1 MFFPQPAEA
10 GPSPRAKR
18 RRVEESDD
26 QISVTA
32 ASSFVV
38 SGSIV
43 SSFGGSASVVSD
55 ACEVYTELQILEM
68 NRFLTASPI
77 ESSQLES
84 EATLQRKF
92 ADQVEKLKVDLERIS
107 NKTLVYPLEC
117 RDFEELVPATKDKF
131 MSGKLSRK
139 QIYEMITCASFNAN
153 KLSLSVGVSY
163 AKAKKAVETRETYG
177 VFSCPVFSSPG
188 HPLAFHVEELVREY
202 YRNIDNVHTSSN
214 TRDCIKIK
222 SKFTGDVVTYPKRW
236 IFCSLREFYAKF
248 CVDHPGSSVDK
259 PLLH

>member
-1 MFFPQPAEA
+1 MFFPRPAEA

-18 RRVEESDD
+18 RRVETSDD

-32 ASSFVV
+32 ASSSVV

-68 NRFLTASPI
+68 NTLLTASPI
-77 ESSQLES
+77 KSSQLES

-92 ADQVEKLKVDLERIS
+92 ADQVEKLKGDLERIS
-107 NKTLVYPLEC
+107 NKTLVYPMEC
-117 RDFEELVPATKDKF
+117 RDCEELVPAIKDKV

-139 QIYEMITCASFNAN
+139 QIYEMITCAPASFNAN

-163 AKAKKAVETRETYG
+163 AKAKKAVETLETYG
-177 VFSCPVFSSPG
+177 VFSCPVFP
-188 HPLAFHVEELVREY
+188 
-202 YRNIDNVHTSSN
+202 
-214 TRDCIKIK
+214 C
-222 SKFTGDVVTYPKRW
+222 
-236 IFCSLREFYAKF
+236 
-248 CVDHPGSSVDK
+248 
-259 PLLH
+259 